1 MINVLI
7 LLDFTDGTN
16 HQIVELNCP
25 REFTKWDRLE
35 KIDGIWNWIFK
46 SKRILL
52 TENEQWNF
60 VNKDQNVYCSIILD
74 GSYGGKQSSLCRGF
88 KNVDLA
94 YDIRHKDEVGVY
106 CDHPTLGFMHKYFRM
121 PNKSIQTLEQWKT
134 WLTENPIEIL
144 YKTKEPELVPLS
156 LPEQKKL
163 NALTMYAPNTE
174 ITNTGGCNMEL
185 TYTVDTKAYVDAKI
199 ASVVKTILET
209 QKALL

>member
-94 YDIRHKDEVGVY
+94 YDIRHKDEVRCV
-106 CDHPTLGFMHKYFRM
+106 
-121 PNKSIQTLEQWKT
+121 
-134 WLTENPIEIL
+134 
-144 YKTKEPELVPLS
+144 
-156 LPEQKKL
+156 
-163 NALTMYAPNTE
+163 
-174 ITNTGGCNMEL
+174 
-185 TYTVDTKAYVDAKI
+185 
-199 ASVVKTILET
+199 
-209 QKALL
+209 